1 MDAASPY
8 SSALTLLSCC
18 FVLSACFSTGQGA
31 SRSASSL
38 SAFQSKDDLSSYPS
52 SIPESPSQ
60 DRTATAR
67 ASVTDLMRKARES
80 NRLSRESKR
89 RDSASAA
96 RDALHREMK
105 VTIDVRELPLSD
117 LLTALAEESGI
128 DIIAAKLL
136 NQPVTLRLKNQS
148 LATALDTL
156 AAQFQAVWQFDDNAI
171 HFFADKPVVAT
182 YPVNYLNI
190 ARETTSSVG
199 LATRVGSFSLATD
212 QQQQSSTEANNSQT
226 RIDNLSHH
234 DFWESLK
241 IDLDSIA
248 SVSDD
253 TDFKILVNREAALVT
268 VIAKQALQRTIRD
281 YLQALEKSVA
291 RQVLIEATVVEVSLS
306 DEHRTGVDWRIF
318 NSRSDGSQSNGF
330 AGLQNLHGNQI
341 PSSSGAPQTLP
352 SALLQFRHRSSILGD
367 LTASIELLQSFGD
380 VHILSQP
387 QIIAMNNQSAVLKVV
402 DNRVYFSVK
411 VNRSGAID
419 SERVSTETRIHTV
432 PVGLVMSVIPFISA
446 DERVVLNIR
455 PSISRILGFR
465 EDPIPTPGVNGIRN
479 SVPEIQVREMES
491 VLSVRDGE
499 TVVIGG
505 LMQQNAN
512 TTDSGLRGLRSVPWL
527 GKLFGRST
535 RASNKSE
542 LLVFLRPTV
551 LDNPS

>member
-38 SAFQSKDDLSSYPS
+38 SAFQSKDDLSSYPT

-318 NSRSDGSQSNGF
+318 NSRSDGSQANGF

-352 SALLQFRHRSSILGD
+352 
-367 LTASIELLQSFGD
+367 SIELLQSFGD

-402 DNRVYFSVK
+402 DNRVYFSVE
-411 VNRSGAID
+411 VNRSGALD

>member
-1 MDAASPY
+1 MDAASRFF
-8 SSALTLLSCC
+8 SAPTLATTLVTGC
-18 FVLSACFSTGQGA
+18 FLLSACFSTGHI
-31 SRSASSL
+31 SSSL
-38 SAFQSKDDLSSYPS
+38 SAFQSDADPDSYPK
-52 SIPESPSQ
+52 SQ
-60 DRTATAR
+60 DRTAIAR
-67 ASVTDLMRKARES
+67 ASVTDLMRKVRDS
-80 NRLSRESKR
+80 DRLSRESKR
-89 RDSASAA
+89 ADSASAS

-117 LLTALAEESGI
+117 LLAALSEESGL
-128 DIIAAKLL
+128 DIIAGKLL
-136 NQPVTLRLKNQS
+136 DQPVTLRLKNQS

-156 AAQFQAVWQFDDNAI
+156 ASQFQAVWQFDDDAI
-171 HFFADKPVVAT
+171 HFFADKSVVAT

-253 TDFKILVNREAALVT
+253 PDYKILVNREAALVT
-268 VIAKQALQRTIRD
+268 VIAKQALQRTVRD

-318 NSRSDGSQSNGF
+318 NSRADGTQANGL
-330 AGLQNLHGNQI
+330 AGLQSFHGNQI
-341 PSSSGAPQTLP
+341 PSSSSAPQTLP

-402 DNRVYFSVK
+402 DNRVYFSVE
-411 VNRSGAID
+411 VERSGTID
-419 SERVSTETRIHTV
+419 SERISTETRIHTV
-432 PVGLVMSVIPFISA
+432 PVGLVMSVIPFIAA

-512 TTDSGLRGLRSVPWL
+512 TTDSGLKGLRSVPLL

>member
-1 MDAASPY
+1 MEAASSY
-8 SSALTLLSCC
+8 FSALTLLSGC
-18 FVLSACFSTGQGA
+18 FLLSACFSTAQTTGKPASFLSGA
-31 SRSASSL
+31 HSATPSQDRS
-38 SAFQSKDDLSSYPS
+38 
-52 SIPESPSQ
+52 SQ
-60 DRTATAR
+60 DRTAIAR
-67 ASVTDLMRKARES
+67 ASVTDLMRKARVS
-80 NRLSRESKR
+80 DQRARNAKKGGVRN
-89 RDSASAA
+89 AA
-96 RDALHREMK
+96 AQSLHRKMK

-117 LLTALAEESGI
+117 LLAALAEESGI
-128 DIIAAKLL
+128 DIIAGKLL
-136 NQPVTLRLKNQS
+136 DQPVTLRLKNQS

-156 AAQFQAVWQFDDNAI
+156 ASQFQAVWQFDDNAI
-171 HFFADKPVVAT
+171 HFFADKPVVET

-190 ARETTSSVG
+190 SRETTSSVG

-234 DFWESLK
+234 DFWTSLQ

-248 SVSDD
+248 SVSEDVD
-253 TDFKILVNREAALVT
+253 YKILVNREAALVT
-268 VIAKQALQRTIRD
+268 VIARQALQRTVRD

-318 NSRSDGSQSNGF
+318 NSRSDGTQANGF
-330 AGLQNLHGNQI
+330 AGLQSFHGSQI
-341 PSSSGAPQTLP
+341 PSSADTPQTLP
-352 SALLQFRHRSSILGD
+352 SALLQFRHRSSVLGD

-402 DNRVYFSVK
+402 DNRVYFSVE
-411 VNRSGAID
+411 VERSGTID
-419 SERVSTETRIHTV
+419 TERISTETRIHTV

-512 TTDSGLRGLRSVPWL
+512 TTDSGLHGLRSLPWL
-527 GKLFGRST
+527 GNLFGRST
-535 RASNKSE
+535 RSSNKSE

-551 LDNPS
+551 LDNPSL